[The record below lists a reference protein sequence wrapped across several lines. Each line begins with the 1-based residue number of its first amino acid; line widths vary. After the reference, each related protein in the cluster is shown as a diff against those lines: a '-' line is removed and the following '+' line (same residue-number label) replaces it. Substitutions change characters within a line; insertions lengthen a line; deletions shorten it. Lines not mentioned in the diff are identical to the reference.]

1 MDSESHAYDALRWR
15 LQQSIPTCV
24 RHIAAAGGIRREC
37 SQRTINQSRVP
48 LNHGATTVTSS
59 ISTKRWNE
67 ARSINDVR
75 GSMVTEV
82 REWACI
88 ETYRHHY
95 LVVVVVR
102 CGTRTAQRMRQY
114 PHRLAAKW
122 LGTCAS
128 LFTSEHQSPRWRG
141 SDGAIR
147 EATSPTRAA
156 QKRHGQPS
164 MCVGASARGR
174 VSPLVQLLQSCG
186 LRSEGDKACA
196 TQTPSSSTEQ
206 HRAAREE
213 EG

>member
-1 MDSESHAYDALRWR
+1 MGSESYAYDAPRWR

-24 RHIAAAGGIRREC
+24 RHIAAAGGVRREC

-75 GSMVTEV
+75 GSMGTEG
-82 REWACI
+82 REWACV
-88 ETYRHHY
+88 ETYRHRH
-95 LVVVVVR
+95 LVVVIVR
-102 CGTRTAQRMRQY
+102 CDTRTVQRMCQY
-114 PHRLAAKW
+114 AHRLAAKW
-122 LGTCAS
+122 LGICVS
-128 LFTSEHQSPRWRG
+128 LFTSEHQVPRWKG

-164 MCVGASARGR
+164 MCVGASPRGR
-174 VSPLVQLLQSCG
+174 LSPLMQLLQSCG
-186 LRSEGDKACA
+186 LRPEGDKACA
-196 TQTPSSSTEQ
+196 RQTPSRTEQ
-206 HRAAREE
+206 QE
-213 EG
+213 